1 MCTTQSGYE
10 YRAMTTKDAIKML
23 TQSEL
28 WDIEDQDFEDMIEIG
43 DIIKR
48 VCAERKNK
56 GNVRGT

>member
-1 MCTTQSGYE
+1 
-10 YRAMTTKDAIKML
+10 MTTKDAIKML